1 MPVRVMEYDSLGYAY
16 QLKSRLCGVAGKV
29 LPISTMVV
37 NIGAQE
43 WRGAKSLHE
52 MFPTTDD
59 FVEANVPNYPLKVFD
74 PRTEDVKILA
84 SLCTD

>member
-1 MPVRVMEYDSLGYAY
+1 MPRNG
-16 QLKSRLCGVAGKV
+16 G
-29 LPISTMVV
+29 
-37 NIGAQE
+37 
-43 WRGAKSLHE
+43 GAKSLHE
-52 MFPTTDD
+52 MFPERDD